1 MGKLISDSGA
11 TKSKWVYQDTENTI
25 RFECKG
31 IRFGST
37 SNFDIIKVFLE
48 VAEKLK
54 DKTIDEIQFYGSGCH
69 HEKARK
75 KMTEILQA
83 CFPKAQIDVAGDIH
97 AACLAALGDKPGFC
111 IILGTGSVGM
121 EWDGKQVV
129 EIYGGKGFP
138 KGDFAGG
145 AELGLRFYHFLKK
158 NSDQYQKFY
167 SALEK
172 LPKSP
177 ENLHAAQ
184 FGELGKILI
193 EQKKNPEMKR
203 LITKSIEKFIKDM
216 PDLSSFKRIGIV
228 GSVGFYIEREIRET
242 LNLPQAEL
250 VFIKSP
256 LDYLL

>member
-1 MGKLISDSGA
+1 MGKLLSDSGA
-11 TKSKWVYQDTENTI
+11 TKSKWIYQDTDEII

-37 SNFDIIKVFLE
+37 SNFDISMILLE
-48 VAEKLK
+48 IVEKLK

-75 KMTEILQA
+75 KMTEMLQA
-83 CFPKAQIDVAGDIH
+83 CFPKTQIAVAGDID
-97 AACLAALGDKPGFC
+97 AACLATLGDKPGFC

-129 EIYGGKGFP
+129 QIYGGKGFP

-158 NSDQYQKFY
+158 NPDQYQKFY
-167 SALEK
+167 AALEK

-177 ENLHAAQ
+177 ENSHAAQ
-184 FGELGKILI
+184 FGELGKTLI
-193 EQKKNPEMKR
+193 GQKKNPVLKG
-203 LITKSIEKFIKDM
+203 LITKSIERFIKDM
-216 PDLSSFKRIGIV
+216 PDLTRFNRIGIV
-228 GSVGFYIEREIRET
+228 GSVGFHLEPEIRDS
-242 LNLPQAEL
+242 LNLPTTEL
-250 VFIKSP
+250 IFIKNP
-256 LDYLL
+256 LDCLV